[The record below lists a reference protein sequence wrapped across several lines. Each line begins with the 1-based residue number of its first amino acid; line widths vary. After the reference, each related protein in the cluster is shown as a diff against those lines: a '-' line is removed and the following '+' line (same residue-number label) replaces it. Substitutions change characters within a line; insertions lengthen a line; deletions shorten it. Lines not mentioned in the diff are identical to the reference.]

1 MAKLNCWEIL
11 NCPEDRRM
19 QCSAYVKGLGRR
31 CWRLEGTYCGGRLN
45 ASVDEKLSECLQ
57 CSAYQAINSIAWY
70 QTTYFRFAAL
80 VVAPVLT
87 VFLAFAVLSRSVL
100 LGAGQQIYYLTV
112 LGTMAIIGAL
122 TIAPAYQMCKP
133 VNILREK
140 LREIGKGN
148 LAADEAVMPR
158 RDEFMLLAVAV
169 NDLKEVL
176 RATIRAMDGSAE
188 VLKGSASQLV
198 AGAEET
204 AAGAGHVAET
214 MSQMAANVEH
224 VTEAVKDVTAAA
236 VTAEQHAAEGS
247 RSVVEL
253 KDRMQSIQTV
263 TQSATSAV
271 DNLRQKSI
279 EIGQITDLIT
289 QIADQTNLLAL
300 NAAIEAARAGD
311 QGRGFAVVA
320 DEVRKLAEQSGNAA
334 DRIRQLIASIQAT
347 TAKATEAMSSSR
359 EEVKSGVSVVGM
371 VNEAFGEIISRV
383 KELTVRLQSASA
395 ASQEITDGMG
405 RIAATAQEQSA
416 STEEVSAAAN
426 TLAKLADDIKL
437 KVRRYHI
444 E

>member
-100 LGAGQQIYYLTV
+100 LEAGQQIYYLTV

-133 VNILREK
+133 INILREK

-263 TQSATSAV
+263 TQCLTRA
-271 DNLRQKSI
+271 KSPFF
-279 EIGQITDLIT
+279 
-289 QIADQTNLLAL
+289 LA
-300 NAAIEAARAGD
+300 
-311 QGRGFAVVA
+311 
-320 DEVRKLAEQSGNAA
+320 
-334 DRIRQLIASIQAT
+334 
-347 TAKATEAMSSSR
+347 
-359 EEVKSGVSVVGM
+359 
-371 VNEAFGEIISRV
+371 
-383 KELTVRLQSASA
+383 SASL
-395 ASQEITDGMG
+395 AS
-405 RIAATAQEQSA
+405 ALFNP
-416 STEEVSAAAN
+416 ST
-426 TLAKLADDIKL
+426 
-437 KVRRYHI
+437 
-444 E
+444 